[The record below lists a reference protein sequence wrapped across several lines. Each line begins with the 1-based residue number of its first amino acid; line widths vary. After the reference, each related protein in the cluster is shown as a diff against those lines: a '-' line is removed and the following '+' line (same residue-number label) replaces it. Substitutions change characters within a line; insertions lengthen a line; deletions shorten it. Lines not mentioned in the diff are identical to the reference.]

1 MRRAEER
8 TLQIN
13 DGFPV
18 SLFMVYVLY
27 YAGQA
32 VYNTYLNLY
41 LDQIGFSASQIGIII
56 SVSTVALLA
65 TQTGC
70 R

>member
-32 VYNTYLNLY
+32 VYNT
-41 LDQIGFSASQIGIII
+41 I
-56 SVSTVALLA
+56 SYWHDGEWKNYEYQAVE
-65 TQTGC
+65 
-70 R
+70 